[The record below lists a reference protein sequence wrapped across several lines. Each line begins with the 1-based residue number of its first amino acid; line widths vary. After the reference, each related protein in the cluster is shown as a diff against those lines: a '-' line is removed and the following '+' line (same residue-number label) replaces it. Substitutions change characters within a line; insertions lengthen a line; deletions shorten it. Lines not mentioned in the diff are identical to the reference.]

1 MPAKIVII
9 VFLIA
14 IVWSLVSAFYYL
26 IRDKGEGERTVWRL
40 TWRIGL
46 SLLLLALLYAGFLL
60 GWLEPGR
67 GPIGLLP
74 PDGGPQP

>member
-1 MPAKIVII
+1 MTAKLVII

-14 IVWSLVSAFYYL
+14 IVWSLISAFYYL
-26 IRDKGEGERTVWRL
+26 IRDKGQGDRTVWRL

-46 SLLLLALLYAGFLL
+46 SMLLLALLYGGFLL

-67 GPIGLLP
+67 GPIGLKP
-74 PDGGPQP
+74 